1 VETGKRN
8 VTEIVRA
15 AYDAVSRADLDA
27 VAEAVAPDVELIDP
41 DLPGGGTF
49 RGPDGIRRFVQ
60 QWLDA
65 FDELQIEVERLVPA
79 GEKVVACLHQR
90 GTSTSGVPVEMR
102 DGHVWTIADGGVTRV
117 ELYLTHEAALAAAG
131 ADT

>member
-1 VETGKRN
+1 METAERN
-8 VTEIVRA
+8 AAEIVRA

-27 VAEAVAPDVELIDP
+27 VGELVAHDVELIDP

-49 RGPDGIRRFVQ
+49 RGPGGIRQFVQ

-65 FDELQIEVERLVPA
+65 FEELEIDLERLVPA
-79 GEKVVACLHQR
+79 GDKVVACLHQR
-90 GTSTSGVPVEMR
+90 GRSRSGVPVEMR
-102 DGHVWTIADGGVTRV
+102 DGHVWTIAGDRVTRV

-131 ADT
+131 ADA